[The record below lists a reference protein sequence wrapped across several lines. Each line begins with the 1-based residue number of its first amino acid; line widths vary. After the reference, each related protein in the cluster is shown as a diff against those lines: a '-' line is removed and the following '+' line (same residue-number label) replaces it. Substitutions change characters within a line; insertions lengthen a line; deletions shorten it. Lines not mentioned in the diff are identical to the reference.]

1 MNDIVDLVDLT
12 WEQKEQV
19 LRELFSRMNGA
30 KSNKPMQKTENLAIS
45 QDNRNTS
52 DSNDED
58 NDSLKYVD
66 VESKS
71 KSSSNRNSKTT

>member
-1 MNDIVDLVDLT
+1 MVDLVDLT

-30 KSNKPMQKTENLAIS
+30 KNNKQNQKTENLAIS
-45 QDNRNTS
+45 HDNRITS

>member
-1 MNDIVDLVDLT
+1 MVDLVDLT

-30 KSNKPMQKTENLAIS
+30 KEPTSKKQNLAIS
-45 QDNRNTS
+45 QENRDNYD

-66 VESKS
+66 IESKS
-71 KSSSNRNSKTT
+71 KSSSNRNSKST

>member
-12 WEQKEQV
+12 FEKKEQV

-30 KSNKPMQKTENLAIS
+30 KSNKPSEKTGNLAIS

>member
-1 MNDIVDLVDLT
+1 MVDLVDLT

-30 KSNKPMQKTENLAIS
+30 KNNKQNQKSENLAIS
-45 QDNRNTS
+45 QDNRGTS
-52 DSNDED
+52 DDED